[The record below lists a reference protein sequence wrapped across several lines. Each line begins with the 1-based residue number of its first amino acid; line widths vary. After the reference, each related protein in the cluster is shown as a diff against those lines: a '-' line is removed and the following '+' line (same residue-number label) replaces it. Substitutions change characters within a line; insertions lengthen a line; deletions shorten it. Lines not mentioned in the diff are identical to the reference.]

1 METWKGVSGWHNK
14 NDFSLKKWD
23 FVFCQKSARGL
34 DKMEEREKKTFWTNT
49 AWGQKK
55 DPNVEKIFFFTL
67 EMTFRNFRFI
77 IISFQFKIIYL
88 GLAERNA
95 THTRAHT
102 RAHTLTH
109 TRRANNNNNKIQLSL
124 TRRAKSQPW
133 MVTNKV
139 IEKRVFHIFCRIINI
154 NIFSREKRGSSV
166 SFESLKDRTEKSL
179 KIFEAWPD
187 FITWQ

>member
-1 METWKGVSGWHNK
+1 MVETWKGVSGWHNK

-95 THTRAHT
+95 THTRTHT
-102 RAHTLTH
+102 RTHTLTH
-109 TRRANNNNNKIQLSL
+109 TQTHTHTHTQAVPTTTTIKFSYHWLAGQRASL
-124 TRRAKSQPW
+124 EW
-133 MVTNKV
+133 
-139 IEKRVFHIFCRIINI
+139 
-154 NIFSREKRGSSV
+154 
-166 SFESLKDRTEKSL
+166 
-179 KIFEAWPD
+179 
-187 FITWQ
+187 